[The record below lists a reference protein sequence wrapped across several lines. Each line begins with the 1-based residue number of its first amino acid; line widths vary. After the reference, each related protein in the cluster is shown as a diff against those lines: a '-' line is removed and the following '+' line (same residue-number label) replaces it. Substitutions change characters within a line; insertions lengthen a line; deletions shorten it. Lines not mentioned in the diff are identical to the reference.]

1 MQAAGPT
8 TGLAATLLGVATHAM
23 HAVTEGLHNVLESGR
38 QLAAEADAGS
48 AELAAGGGSTAAG
61 REAGNGAEGGLG
73 EEGAAG
79 GGAAAV
85 LPASPQIQEQSM
97 KVCCPSWGA
106 VHWTNTALLPVFS
119 CLADVWTIRSRIP
132 SFCNIL
138 ATAAVASILQEAVQ
152 GDEAVSSSLLPALEG
167 AAEPAQLSAPAMPA
181 TARAM
186 PASPRRPAAGSGQA
200 AEVLPVAV
208 GDSDKKTAR
217 EAAMHSTQVDA
228 SLAVEQE
235 APEVGEAELAE
246 QEAAAAAQASGP
258 STSQGAP
265 RSAAG
270 ASRGRVLPVAV
281 TAEDRQTARQAAT
294 RSPAVDASLAAEQEA
309 PEVGEA
315 ELKAAAA
322 AQPEGLDA
330 TQEYLAERTE
340 ARQQSGLGAGSR
352 LSSGE
357 HAALAG
363 GSADSESRL
372 RMKVGGPNYLQAWFQ
387 KGPQDGFGIVCAP
400 CPTPTPTVLE
410 WPAAGKG
417 CEPGD

>member
-1 MQAAGPT
+1 MPY
-8 TGLAATLLGVATHAM
+8 LK
-23 HAVTEGLHNVLESGR
+23 HNPS
-38 QLAAEADAGS
+38 DHCCC
-48 AELAAGGGSTAAG
+48 
-61 REAGNGAEGGLG
+61 
-73 EEGAAG
+73 
-79 GGAAAV
+79 
-85 LPASPQIQEQSM
+85 SPD
-97 KVCCPSWGA
+97 P
-106 VHWTNTALLPVFS
+106 
-119 CLADVWTIRSRIP
+119 
-132 SFCNIL
+132 
-138 ATAAVASILQEAVQ
+138 QEAVQ
-152 GDEAVSSSLLPALEG
+152 RDEAVSSSLLPALEG

-181 TARAM
+181 
-186 PASPRRPAAGSGQA
+186 SPRRPAAGSGQP
-200 AEVLPVAV
+200 VVPVAV

-235 APEVGEAELAE
+235 APEVGDAELAE
-246 QEAAAAAQASGP
+246 QEAAAGAQASGP
-258 STSQGAP
+258 GTSQGSP

-270 ASRGRVLPVAV
+270 ASRGHVLPVAV
-281 TAEDRQTARQAAT
+281 TAADRQTTRQAAT

-352 LSSGE
+352 PSSGE
-357 HAALAG
+357 HPALAG

-372 RMKVGGPNYLQAWFQ
+372 RMKVGGPQYLRAWCQ
-387 KGPQDGFGIVCAP
+387 KEPQDCFGIVCAP